1 MRTDAKAEVSVMKG
15 FVKIVVEAV
24 GVLAFGL
31 LVVSCLMFCNI
42 VRDFQFITSG
52 VSRSQVQ
59 AYFAEKGKHA
69 IFVLHRG
76 ERPKYLGWKL
86 PEKEV
91 DHTMEIYESSLAIR
105 LYVYY
110 DENDNVSYVFSSGS

>member
-1 MRTDAKAEVSVMKG
+1 MMRDFGKG
-15 FVKIVVEAV
+15 VLRAV
-24 GVLAFGL
+24 GLLALGF
-31 LVVSCLMFCNI
+31 LVVSFLMFRNI
-42 VRDFQFITSG
+42 VRDFCFITSG
-52 VSRSQVQ
+52 VSRPQVQ
-59 AYFAEKGKHA
+59 AYFAEKGKRA
-69 IFVLHRG
+69 IFVLHKG
-76 ERPKYLGWKL
+76 EHPKYLGWKL